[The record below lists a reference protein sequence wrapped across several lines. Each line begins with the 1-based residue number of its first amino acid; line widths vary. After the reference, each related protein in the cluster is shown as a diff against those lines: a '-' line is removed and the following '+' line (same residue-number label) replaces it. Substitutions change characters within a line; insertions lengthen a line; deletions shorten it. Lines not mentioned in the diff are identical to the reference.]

1 MIRPA
6 CATHNNLE
14 VIIRMAVSLRLRRLE
29 YQLLISAYGIAK
41 FLGPLIDTVF
51 HSPLRSQRVAEDVSS
66 QMDKHNLVGQLCAVV
81 GERYVLIEKEDVI
94 VYEQDGSIFQ
104 VMPEIVVLPG
114 NVEQVAAVVKAAKQ
128 AGVPIIPRGSGTGLA
143 GGAVPAEGGI
153 VLSLARLDRILRIDL
168 ENGLAIVEPGVI
180 NLDITKAVA
189 NDGFF
194 YAPDPSS
201 QAACSIGGN
210 VANNSGGPHTLA
222 YGVTTNHVLGLEIVL
237 DDGQIVWLGGAVPD
251 APGYDLRGVFVG
263 SEGTMG
269 VVTKVIVK
277 LMRNRESVRTLLAI
291 YDRMDDATRAVV
303 EITGAGII
311 PAALEIMDRTTIEA
325 VESSA
330 PLGFPRDAEAVLLVE
345 VEGLREQTERSMQLA
360 HAICEQSG
368 AREVRVARDETERQ
382 RLWKGR
388 KGAFGAMGALAPNY
402 YVNDGV
408 VPRSQLPEIM
418 RRVAAIS
425 KQFDLRIA
433 NVFHAGDG
441 NLHPN
446 ILFDMRTPGELDRVI
461 EAGAAILSACVEL
474 GGSITGE
481 HGVGIE
487 KKAYIG
493 LLFNDADLEAMTR
506 VRTALDPDG
515 RFNPAK
521 LFPSPA
527 GCGEARRQPAQIPAG
542 LWI

>member
-1 MIRPA
+1 
-6 CATHNNLE
+6 
-14 VIIRMAVSLRLRRLE
+14 
-29 YQLLISAYGIAK
+29 
-41 FLGPLIDTVF
+41 
-51 HSPLRSQRVAEDVSS
+51 
-66 QMDKHNLVGQLCAVV
+66 
-81 GERYVLIEKEDVI
+81 
-94 VYEQDGSIFQ
+94 
-104 VMPEIVVLPG
+104 
-114 NVEQVAAVVKAAKQ
+114 
-128 AGVPIIPRGSGTGLA
+128 
-143 GGAVPAEGGI
+143 
-153 VLSLARLDRILRIDL
+153 LDRILKIDL
-168 ENGLAIVEPGVI
+168 ENRIAVVEPGVI
-180 NLDITKAVA
+180 NIDLTKAVA
-189 NDGFF
+189 QDGFF

-222 YGVTTNHVLGLEIVL
+222 YGVTTNHVLGVEIVL
-237 DDGQIVWLGGAVPD
+237 DDGQVLWIGGELPD
-251 APGYDLRGVFVG
+251 TSGYDLRGVFVG

-269 VVTKVIVK
+269 VVTKIAVK
-277 LMRNRESVRTLLAI
+277 LMQTRESVRTLLAI

-311 PAALEIMDRTTIEA
+311 PAALEMIDRTTIEA
-325 VESSA
+325 VESGS
-330 PLGFPRDAEAVLLVE
+330 PVGFPRDAEAVLLVE
-345 VEGLREQTERSMQLA
+345 VEGLREQTERSMQLIEV
-360 HAICEQSG
+360 ICQRGG
-368 AREVRVARDETERQ
+368 AREVKLAQDEAERQ

-418 RRVAAIS
+418 RRITQIS
-425 KQFDLRIA
+425 KTFKLRIA

-446 ILFDMRTPGELDRVI
+446 ILFDMRTPGELERVI
-461 EAGAAILSACVEL
+461 EAGAAILNACVEL

-493 LLFNDADLEAMTR
+493 LLFDDNDLEAMR
-506 VRTALDPDG
+506 HVRKALDPDG

-521 LFPSPA
+521 LFPTPA
-527 GCGEARRQPAQIPAG
+527 SCGEVRLHPAQIPAG